1 MSLRPQ
7 EEVVTRL
14 TEVVT
19 DHGATSIAERLAAV
33 QALLAEDLDD
43 VEARL
48 QSIRTADTPTG
59 GAARQMLDTRGKRL
73 RPMCVALAAR
83 VGKGLSGPRRDL
95 AVAAE
100 LVHEAT
106 LLHDDVVDL
115 GDLRRGAPTS
125 RSVFGN
131 AASIFAGDWLLTDA
145 LQRIHRA
152 GVEGLL
158 DRMLDTLKEML
169 DAESLQLQGR
179 SRLTPASEGRT
190 ARVTAVVGARAH
202 DDYHRIV
209 RGKTASLF
217 GWALYAGARAGEV
230 DPAAC
235 ASLEA
240 FGRAMGTAFQIVDDV
255 LDLDGDTKELGKVA
269 FADVREGM
277 VTYPMLVALA
287 GDPGL
292 GEVLAEA
299 CATGVV
305 TPSAIERIARGLERT
320 SALAESRK
328 VARELE
334 ASALAALAEVPA
346 GPAREGLAAL
356 ARASVDRTR

>member
-1 MSLRPQ
+1 MTVRPN
-7 EEVVTRL
+7 VDVLPRL
-14 TEVVT
+14 SEITA
-19 DHGATSIAERLAAV
+19 DHGANALSARLAAV
-33 QALLAEDLDD
+33 QELLAVDLAE
-43 VEARL
+43 VERRL
-48 QSIRTADTPTG
+48 SAIEPADTPTG
-59 GAARQMLDTRGKRL
+59 GAARQMLATRGKRL

-83 VGKGLSGPRRDL
+83 VGQGLRDEHREL

-125 RSVFGN
+125 RAVFGN

-145 LQRIHRA
+145 LQRIERA

-158 DRMLDTLKEML
+158 GRMLDTLKEML

-179 SRLTPASEGRT
+179 ARLTPASDGRP
-190 ARVTAVVGARAH
+190 ARVTSVVGARAH

-217 GWALYAGARAGEV
+217 GWALYAGARAGACSDEV
-230 DPAAC
+230 AA
-235 ASLEA
+235 ALET

-255 LDLDGDTKELGKVA
+255 LDLAGDERELGKTA
-269 FADVREGM
+269 FTDVREGM
-277 VTYPMLVALA
+277 VTYPILVALA

-299 CATGVV
+299 CAAGRVSPV
-305 TPSAIERIARGLERT
+305 AIERITEALTRT

-328 VARELE
+328 AAHDLE
-334 ASALAALAEVPA
+334 RQALAALELVPA
-346 GPAREGLAAL
+346 GAARDGLAAL
-356 ARASVDRTR
+356 ARASVDRAR